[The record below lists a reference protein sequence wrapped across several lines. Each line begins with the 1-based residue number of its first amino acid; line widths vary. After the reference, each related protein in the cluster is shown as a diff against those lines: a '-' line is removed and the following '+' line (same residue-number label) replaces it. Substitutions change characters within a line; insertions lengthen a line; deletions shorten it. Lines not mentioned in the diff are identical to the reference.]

1 MTTVADFGEYTGA
14 MGTITVGGVA
24 LADVQYDVKWKRSTV
39 SHSRGG
45 KHSDLNLPGKL
56 TVTTK
61 IKKALVYADVAKTLG
76 YSLTDTPI
84 SGSAETLLA
93 ASHVLDGTDN
103 YEDMADDTIA
113 TPSRIRYT
121 LATAAIVTG
130 GTITIIGEDAD
141 GNAMEELI
149 TVEASAIGT
158 TWTSTKVFKKVYGHT
173 IRGIDSTGDLGTFA
187 VASIA
192 GSATYTVGD
201 PKIFDLV
208 GTLTKG
214 STTIVI
220 TQPDCWFTEGG
231 IAWEDAGK
239 VVDVEC
245 PVEMRDPDTLS
256 ISVT

>member
-1 MTTVADFGEYTGA
+1 MTAVSDFGEYTGA

-24 LADVQYDVKWKRSTV
+24 LADVQYDVKWERATV
-39 SHSRGG
+39 SHARGG
-45 KHSDLNLPGKL
+45 KHSDINIPGKL
-56 TVTTK
+56 TVKTK

-84 SGSAETLLA
+84 SGTAETLLA
-93 ASHVLDGTDN
+93 TSTVLNASDF
-103 YEDMADDTIA
+103 YEDMTDDTIA
-113 TPSRIRYT
+113 TASRIRYT
-121 LATAAIVTG
+121 LQTKAIVTG

-149 TVEASAIGT
+149 AVAASAIGT
-158 TWTSTKVFKKVYGHT
+158 TWTSTKVFKKVFGHV
-173 IRGIDSTGDLGTFA
+173 IRGIDSTDDLGTFV

-201 PKIFDLV
+201 PKVFDLV

-214 STTIVI
+214 ATTVVI
-220 TQPDCWFTEGG
+220 TQPDCWFKTGG

-239 VVDVEC
+239 IIDVDGD
-245 PVEMRDPDTLS
+245 VEMRDPDTLS
-256 ISVT
+256 VSVT